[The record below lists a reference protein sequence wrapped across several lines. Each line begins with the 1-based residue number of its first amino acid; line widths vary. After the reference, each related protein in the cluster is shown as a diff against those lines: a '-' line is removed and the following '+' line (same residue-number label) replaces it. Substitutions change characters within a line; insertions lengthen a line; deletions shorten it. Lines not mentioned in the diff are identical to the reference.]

1 MINEMIW
8 EVQRVGLAAK
18 TKAKIDCTAAFSMG
32 YALFDDTL
40 REPSEP
46 PGSRLSTLHVVAAMC
61 TSSKRLV
68 SPDDTRFM
76 TDSVYGD
83 LIPVTTK
90 RDQGIVIKDGVE
102 CPTEYTRM
110 DDTWSKLQI
119 YHYVIPTSI
128 T

>member
-18 TKAKIDCTAAFSMG
+18 AKAKIDCTAAFSMG

-46 PGSRLSTLHVVAAMC
+46 PGSSLSTLHVVAAMC

-68 SPDDTRFM
+68 SPDDTRFV

-83 LIPVTTK
+83 LIPLLRRNVTKALSSRTVWSV
-90 RDQGIVIKDGVE
+90 Q
-102 CPTEYTRM
+102 PNTRGWM
-110 DDTWSKLQI
+110 ILGQNCK
-119 YHYVIPTSI
+119 SI
-128 T
+128 IT